1 MVVEGKAAGNLVEVA
16 DGCSRTVRPEGQKA
30 KRPEGRN
37 GRKETKE
44 WRKEEAGGKPG
55 RSRGRLF
62 ADGKARRPKG
72 QKAGRTKREKRN
84 QKNGEKRKLVA
95 NLVEVAD
102 AEARGTAVGPLLAVG
117 QGQARRQVQRQIV
130 LHRQMAFQSLR
141 LQRRRRR
148 LHRVLQAP
156 TTTTTTTT
164 TSEQHRFD
172 PVGLAVPRCQ
182 FTPAIRLSVVMYSDA
197 K

>member
-1 MVVEGKAAGNLVEVA
+1 M
-16 DGCSRTVRPEGQKA
+16 
-30 KRPEGRN
+30 
-37 GRKETKE
+37 
-44 WRKEEAGGKPG
+44 
-55 RSRGRLF
+55 
-62 ADGKARRPKG
+62 
-72 QKAGRTKREKRN
+72 
-84 QKNGEKRKLVA
+84 A

-164 TSEQHRFD
+164 TTSEQHRFD

-182 FTPAIRLSVVMYSDA
+182 FTPAIRLWVVMYSDA